1 MKILVSALE
10 FSANLHLK
18 EILKYQNSKLEL
30 FGIFDKFLS
39 DDKPLYDFREFS
51 VMGFVDV
58 LSKILK
64 SYKTIKEL
72 ALLSK
77 NVEKVL
83 LIDSPAFNI
92 PLAKKIKKIN
102 PNIEIIYY
110 ILPKVWAWKKNR
122 IKKVEK
128 YCDKLISIFPFEDE
142 FYSNS
147 VYLGNPLLDEIQ
159 EYKQDIKETGCIAF
173 LAGSRKSEIKCLMP
187 LFRELNKEINKK
199 AILVIPKEFDD
210 LSIYGDITEFEVSYD
225 TKEALLRSDFA
236 FICSGTAT
244 LEAAIIG
251 TPFVLAYKANKIDY
265 FIAKQFVKLQHIGLA
280 NIIFDFYNQEE
291 FHSEFIQGELTKE
304 NLLHDYQ
311 NTNREKFINNS
322 LKLREILRKGSSKE
336 LAGRLNH

>member
-18 EILKYQNSKLEL
+18 EILKYQNNKLEL

-39 DDKPLYDFREFS
+39 DNKPLYDLREFS
-51 VMGFVDV
+51 IMGFVDV

-64 SYKTIKEL
+64 SYKAIKEL

-77 NVEKVL
+77 DVDKVL

-102 PNIEIIYY
+102 PDIEIIYY
-110 ILPKVWAWKKNR
+110 ILPKVWAWRKNR
-122 IKKVEK
+122 IKKIEK
-128 YCDKLISIFPFEDE
+128 YCDKLISIFPFEDK

-159 EYKQDIKETGCIAF
+159 EYKQDIKETGYIAF

-187 LFRELNKEINKK
+187 LFRELNKEINTK
-199 AILVIPKEFDD
+199 AILVIPKEFED
-210 LSIYGDITEFEVSYD
+210 LSIYGDIAEFEISYD

-251 TPFVLAYKANKIDY
+251 TPFILTYKANNLDY
-265 FIAKQFVKLQHIGLA
+265 FIAKRFVHLKHIGLA
-280 NIIFDFYNQEE
+280 NIIFDFYNRGE
-291 FHSEFIQGELTKE
+291 FHPEFIQRGLTKE
-304 NLLHDYQ
+304 NLLHNYQ
-311 NTNREKFINNS
+311 NTDRNKFINNS
-322 LKLREILRKGSSKE
+322 LKLREILKKGSSRE
-336 LAGRLNH
+336 LAELLSH